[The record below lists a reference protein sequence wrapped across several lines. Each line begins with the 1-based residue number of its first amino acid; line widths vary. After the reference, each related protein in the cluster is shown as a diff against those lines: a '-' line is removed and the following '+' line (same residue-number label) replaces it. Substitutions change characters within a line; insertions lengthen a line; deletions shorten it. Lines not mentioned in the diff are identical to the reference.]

1 MIEQASTPI
10 SVPAASPSRVD
21 LSSTAQLLGSSPRDR
36 LVGASPRRAASSL
49 PRSPSKSTFSQALP
63 ICSAIEEAANELDDG
78 LKMDD
83 AIAVED
89 ELSKVGLITHNLAKA
104 LEITEPDAGTKE
116 RVTTI
121 INAYKDK
128 LTSRTSTHMV
138 GFDWGNENQ
147 RGERSSC
154 ARAR

>member
-63 ICSAIEEAANELDDG
+63 ICSAIEEAANELDEG
-78 LKMDD
+78 LKMNDGI
-83 AIAVED
+83 AIGD

-138 GFDWGNENQ
+138 GFDGGNQ

-154 ARAR
+154 ASAR